1 MVVMTLSMENKGL
14 KKFPKI
20 IFEKNCEYILKL
32 DNNFLTELPDL
43 PDNIIEI
50 HCSNNKLTKLPKKLP
65 AFLQKLICNNNQI
78 TNVQFSLCNLTYIEL
93 NYNLITSIG
102 RLPYKLV
109 SFQAT
114 NNQLTEFPICIP
126 DTLEYLNLSNNRIRS
141 ISDVVFPESL
151 RILQLDNNEISTIPS
166 ESLADTYSL
175 FCVVLSNNKIKQ
187 LPTTRFLPLNCSI
200 FNVSYNFIESAE
212 TRFPRMLSQLSM
224 SNNQITHFDC
234 TDLPRLTKLDL
245 SNNKLNS
252 FPKNIGNH
260 LNSLSLNYNEITRIP
275 FEHLSETLQYLSL
288 NGNKIGYVSDVI
300 PRSIKIIQLENNP
313 LFYFVQR
320 ENLLIA
326 TSNYTMNFRTI
337 EEMKAYKLSLAKWM
351 GTLVQER
358 GICKMI
364 AEYI

>member
-1 MVVMTLSMENKGL
+1 
-14 KKFPKI
+14 
-20 IFEKNCEYILKL
+20 
-32 DNNFLTELPDL
+32 
-43 PDNIIEI
+43 
-50 HCSNNKLTKLPKKLP
+50 
-65 AFLQKLICNNNQI
+65 
-78 TNVQFSLCNLTYIEL
+78 
-93 NYNLITSIG
+93 
-102 RLPYKLV
+102 
-109 SFQAT
+109 
-114 NNQLTEFPICIP
+114 
-126 DTLEYLNLSNNRIRS
+126 
-141 ISDVVFPESL
+141 
-151 RILQLDNNEISTIPS
+151 
-166 ESLADTYSL
+166 
-175 FCVVLSNNKIKQ
+175 
-187 LPTTRFLPLNCSI
+187 
-200 FNVSYNFIESAE
+200 VSYNFIESAE